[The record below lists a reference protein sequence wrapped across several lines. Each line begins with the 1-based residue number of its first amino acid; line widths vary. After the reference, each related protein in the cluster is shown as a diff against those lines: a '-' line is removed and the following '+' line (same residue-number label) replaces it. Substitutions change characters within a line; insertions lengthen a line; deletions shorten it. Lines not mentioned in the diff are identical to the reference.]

1 MKRKIISA
9 LIAAAALLTAVG
21 CGEIEDDRTESSS
34 LSQTESSEDNSSEER
49 VFDAN
54 SSFAGDDS
62 SPDSGIVG
70 PRLPEDSSSKSN
82 VVDIE
87 IKTYSG
93 DRVPELSSVVMAT
106 LNAAAGEFSE
116 FEKVF
121 DPDILIEAQLRSLVS
136 SEEKRQELRAQYD
149 DESRKMTVRQNYD
162 MLHSVLSGVT
172 FEKEPSEMK
181 IQTVTGELDDSIL
194 FELNFDIESSA
205 GTLTFIGKAYHI
217 DGIWGAVFEPGVHK
231 TEEEIQQGLNKKER

>member
-1 MKRKIISA
+1 MKIKILSA
-9 LIAAAALLTAVG
+9 LIAAAAVLTVVG

-49 VFDAN
+49 VFDA
-54 SSFAGDDS
+54 
-62 SPDSGIVG
+62 DSGIAG

-82 VVDIE
+82 VVEIE

-93 DRVPELSSVVMAT
+93 DRVPELKSVVMAT

-217 DGIWGAVFEPGVHK
+217 DGKWGAVFEPGVHK